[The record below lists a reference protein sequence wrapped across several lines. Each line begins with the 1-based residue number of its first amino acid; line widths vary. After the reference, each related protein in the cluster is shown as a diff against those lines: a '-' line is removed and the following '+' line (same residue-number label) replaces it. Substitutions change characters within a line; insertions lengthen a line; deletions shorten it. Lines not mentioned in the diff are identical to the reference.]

1 MKMIKAVLLMA
12 ALMPVTSISTFAT
25 TVDVSFTGDAPQH
38 FWGTGRTI
46 NGQDFQDEDIVFN
59 GNGGSID
66 MSGANSLQI
75 TWNAPAGFMYVM
87 HPPPAD
93 VGPLQ
98 LAFTAQYGAP
108 GQASSLGSVTA
119 SSATMDLV
127 FGHSPL
133 ASTVFLDNGA
143 PQVFGGLNVG
153 VIGEINPGSSPFAFR
168 SITVD
173 ATFGGDG
180 APGTVLEAN
189 DIGGTTAGFFGVLF
203 GLPTIFG
210 FGDFQGAPDPGQLLT
225 LEPVPVNGSVPDESP
240 ALALAGV
247 GIAGVML
254 LRYRLALS

>member
-46 NGQDFQDEDIVFN
+46 DGQDFQAEDIIFN

-75 TWNAPAGFMYVM
+75 TWNAPAGFMYVVN
-87 HPPPAD
+87 PPPAN
-93 VGPLQ
+93 VGPLE

-133 ASTVFLDNGA
+133 APIVFLYGGA
-143 PQVFGGLNVG
+143 PQIAGGLNIGAVG
-153 VIGEINPGSSPFAFR
+153 EVSPGSSPFAFR

-173 ATFGGDG
+173 A
-180 APGTVLEAN
+180 
-189 DIGGTTAGFFGVLF
+189 
-203 GLPTIFG
+203 
-210 FGDFQGAPDPGQLLT
+210 
-225 LEPVPVNGSVPDESP
+225 
-240 ALALAGV
+240 
-247 GIAGVML
+247 
-254 LRYRLALS
+254 